1 MPPLPTKAEWAPAL
15 KGKGR
20 ILIDSDGFRMR
31 FKKSETGKKY
41 FICPRREDLKCPV
54 SITVDED
61 SEMIVRKIKDGNEN
75 ILTPKKEKKTP
86 VVVTSQASEGQVKTG
101 KTGKTG
107 RTYPGSTLLK
117 HREN

>member
-61 SEMIVRKIKDGNEN
+61 SEMIVRKVGEQEPIMLQSRG
-75 ILTPKKEKKTP
+75 ILR
-86 VVVTSQASEGQVKTG
+86 VS
-101 KTGKTG
+101 
-107 RTYPGSTLLK
+107 
-117 HREN
+117 